1 MGSINEAKNS
11 GKFKKFSQISG
22 FEGSKDVEVELPVEP
37 FGEDE
42 IPQNPNLPYRKTR
55 QEQTADISYMQPEGQ
70 LPKNK
75 KSTKDED
82 KKVEEN
88 VKFYGK
94 VAKFPKKVKASNAYN
109 FLEKVKISKN
119 SIWYILVEKQDNELQ
134 MVKYNYQKGVDLAN
148 FVNELKGFYL
158 SKYQKDSN
166 ISKLIENITVGGNDK
181 FSVIQNIPQIEVEG
195 RKMVSRITEDL
206 IKLLSK

>member
-1 MGSINEAKNS
+1 MGNINEAKNS

-22 FEGSKDVEVELPVEP
+22 FEASKDVEVELPVEP

-70 LPKNK
+70 LSKNK

>member
-1 MGSINEAKNS
+1 MGNINEAKNS

-22 FEGSKDVEVELPVEP
+22 FESSKDVEVELPVEP

-42 IPQNPNLPYRKTR
+42 IPQNPNLPYKKTK

-75 KSTKDED
+75 KDTKAADE
-82 KKVEEN
+82 KVDEK

-181 FSVIQNIPQIEVEG
+181 FSVIQNIPQIEIEG

>member
-1 MGSINEAKNS
+1 MGNINEAKNS

-70 LPKNK
+70 LSKNK

>member
-1 MGSINEAKNS
+1 MGNMNEAKNS
-11 GKFKKFSQISG
+11 GNFKKFSQISG
-22 FEGSKDVEVELPVEP
+22 FEGGKDVEVKLPVEP

-42 IPQNPNLPYRKTR
+42 IPQNPNLPYKKTK
-55 QEQTADISYMQPEGQ
+55 QEQTADISYMLPKGQ
-70 LPKNK
+70 LNKDK
-75 KSTKDED
+75 KSKEKQED
-82 KKVEEN
+82 SVDEN

-134 MVKYNYQKGVDLAN
+134 MVKYNYQKGVDLSN
-148 FVNELKGFYL
+148 FVNELKNFYL
-158 SKYQKDSN
+158 SKYQKGSD

-181 FSVIQNIPQIEVEG
+181 FSVIQNIPQIEIDG
-195 RKMVSRITEDL
+195 RKMVARITEDL

>member
-1 MGSINEAKNS
+1 MGNINEAKNS

-22 FEGSKDVEVELPVEP
+22 FEGGKDVDIELPVEP

-42 IPQNPNLPYRKTR
+42 IPQNPNLPYKKTR
-55 QEQTADISYMQPEGQ
+55 IEQTADISYLQPEGQ

-75 KSTKDED
+75 KSSAEDD
-82 KKVEEN
+82 KKTEES

-134 MVKYNYQKGVDLAN
+134 MVKYNYQKGVDLSN
-148 FVNELKGFYL
+148 FVNELKNFYL
-158 SKYQKDSN
+158 SKYPKGSN

-181 FSVIQNIPQIEVEG
+181 FSVIQNIPQVEIEG

>member
-42 IPQNPNLPYRKTR
+42 IPQNPNLPYKKTK

-70 LPKNK
+70 LAKNQ

-181 FSVIQNIPQIEVEG
+181 FSVIQNIPQIEIEG

>member
-1 MGSINEAKNS
+1 MVNINEAKNS

-70 LPKNK
+70 FSKNK

-88 VKFYGK
+88 VEFYGK

>member
-1 MGSINEAKNS
+1 MGIINEAKNS

-22 FEGSKDVEVELPVEP
+22 FEGAKDVEVELPVEP

-42 IPQNPNLPYRKTR
+42 IPQNPNLPYKKTR
-55 QEQTADISYMQPEGQ
+55 KEQTADISYLQPEGQ
-70 LPKNK
+70 LPKEVRS
-75 KSTKDED
+75 KSTDTEKTDE
-82 KKVEEN
+82 K

-134 MVKYNYQKGVDLAN
+134 MVKYNYQKGVDLSH
-148 FVNELKGFYL
+148 FVSELKKYYL
-158 SKYQKDSN
+158 SKYIENTQV
-166 ISKLIENITVGGNDK
+166 SKLIENISVGGTDK
-181 FSVIQNIPQIEVEG
+181 FSVIQNIPQIEIEG

>member
-1 MGSINEAKNS
+1 MGNINEAKNS

-22 FEGSKDVEVELPVEP
+22 FESSKDVEVELPVEP

-70 LPKNK
+70 LSKNK

-166 ISKLIENITVGGNDK
+166 MSKLIENITVGGNDK

>member
-1 MGSINEAKNS
+1 MGNINEAKNS

-70 LPKNK
+70 LSKNK

-166 ISKLIENITVGGNDK
+166 MSKLIENITVGGNDK

>member
-1 MGSINEAKNS
+1 MGNINEAKNS

-22 FEGSKDVEVELPVEP
+22 FESSKDVEVELPVEP

-42 IPQNPNLPYRKTR
+42 IPQNPNLPYKKTK

-75 KSTKDED
+75 KDTKAADE
-82 KKVEEN
+82 KVDEK

-134 MVKYNYQKGVDLAN
+134 MVKYNYQKGVDLSN

>member
-1 MGSINEAKNS
+1 MGNINEAKNS

-22 FEGSKDVEVELPVEP
+22 FESSKDVGVKLPVEP

-70 LPKNK
+70 LSKNK

>member
-1 MGSINEAKNS
+1 MGNINEAKNS

-22 FEGSKDVEVELPVEP
+22 FEGGKDVDIELPVEP
-37 FGEDE
+37 FGEDK
-42 IPQNPNLPYRKTR
+42 IPQNPNLPYKKTR
-55 QEQTADISYMQPEGQ
+55 TEQTADISYLQPEGQ

-75 KSTKDED
+75 KPSSEADE
-82 KKVEEN
+82 KTEES

-134 MVKYNYQKGVDLAN
+134 MVKYNYQKGVDLSN
-148 FVNELKGFYL
+148 FVTELKNFYL
-158 SKYQKDSN
+158 SKYPKSSS

-181 FSVIQNIPQIEVEG
+181 FSVIQNIPQVEIEG
-195 RKMVSRITEDL
+195 RKMVARITEDL

>member
-1 MGSINEAKNS
+1 MSNINEAKNS

-22 FEGSKDVEVELPVEP
+22 FEVNKDVEVELPIES
-37 FGEDE
+37 FDEDE
-42 IPQNPNLPYRKTR
+42 IPQNPNLPYKKTK

-70 LPKNK
+70 LKKNK
-75 KSTKDED
+75 KDTKSADE
-82 KKVEEN
+82 KVDEK

-134 MVKYNYQKGVDLAN
+134 MVKYNYQKGVDLSN
-148 FVNELKGFYL
+148 FVNELKNFYL
-158 SKYQKDSN
+158 SKYPKGSN
-166 ISKLIENITVGGNDK
+166 ISRLVENITVGGNDK
-181 FSVIQNIPQIEVEG
+181 FSVIQNIPQIEIEG